1 MSKSRVYL
9 AVLAIVF
16 TPVATKAQDF
26 DPEAI
31 SQVSK
36 AIAEW
41 KLMNDSEAEE
51 QEVYVS
57 NSLAGVVEEAGGE
70 GVGVVHGLAA
80 FGDSYWLDWEMRQW
94 QRNNRI
100 GSQIRQWEQ
109 DSITTISNR
118 YMSQLPTNPWPDIGT
133 SVAGKITIDSI
144 GSMYG
149 SMGRRA
155 GAIMGSAIGAA
166 DTLYKTID
174 YVGRSMQTIN
184 PPRYLQRRTSWGS
197 FGHDSFEIDG
207 MRVTYYEALD
217 TSASHWHKPG
227 SITRRHAEHIS
238 TDFGDYYRTME
249 ITTPATSPFERFMMH
264 NYPVGSYFDPVET
277 TIRTT
282 TTIHE
287 KYRIESYGGIDRIT
301 PLPDTGMGNW
311 NTTIG
316 VDPYRIGKPTATWNR
331 RVGIGTYRIGT
342 GVGKWG
348 AGTGIDPYRIGIPM
362 GRWDR
367 SVQQYYNQIGVGSRF
382 YVPSYARPR
391 TSYSTY
397 STIGRRR

>member
-1 MSKSRVYL
+1 MSKLKIYCASVVIL
-9 AVLAIVF
+9 FPAFAI
-16 TPVATKAQDF
+16 KAQDF

-31 SQVSK
+31 SEVSK

-51 QEVYVS
+51 PPVYVS
-57 NSLAGVVEEAGGE
+57 SSLAPVVEKAGSE
-70 GVGVVHGLAA
+70 GIGVVHGLAA
-80 FGDSYWLDWEMRQW
+80 FGDSYWLDWEMKQW
-94 QRNNRI
+94 RRNNRI
-100 GSQIRQWEQ
+100 QSQIRRWELESTAQ
-109 DSITTISNR
+109 IGRI
-118 YMSQLPTNPWPDIGT
+118 SQLPTNPWTDIGT

-155 GAIMGSAIGAA
+155 GTIMGSAIGAA

-184 PPRYLQRRTSWGS
+184 PPRYLQHRTSWGS
-197 FGHDSFEIDG
+197 FGHGSFEIDG

-217 TSASHWHKPG
+217 TSASHWRKPG

-264 NYPVGSYFDPVET
+264 NYPVGSYFDPMET

-282 TTIHE
+282 TTIRE
-287 KYRIESYGGIDRIT
+287 KFRIESYGGIDRIT
-301 PLPDTGMGNW
+301 PLPDTGMGKW

-316 VDPYRIGKPTATWNR
+316 VDPYQIVRPTATWNR
-331 RVGIGTYRIGT
+331 MVGIDTYR
-342 GVGKWG
+342 V
-348 AGTGIDPYRIGIPM
+348 GTGIGKWNTRIGMDPYRIGTQM

-367 SVQQYYNQIGVGSRF
+367 SVQQYYNRIGVGSRF

-391 TSYSTY
+391 TSYST
-397 STIGRRR
+397 IGQRH